1 MFEHEPESEH
11 GHDHGHQLRF
21 YVNNIEHRTKDR
33 SLSAEE
39 ILRKA
44 GFATEDY
51 TLVRETNPGE
61 VIPPEKVVQIQEG
74 ERFLALRKTNT
85 VSEISG
91 MKDIEAFFSEKL
103 GLKVDYLKGNNGDNL
118 VVHDVPISAGA
129 LAGKT
134 CDIALQCNQSVP
146 FMPHPAF
153 HTRPALDTAGTN
165 GTQAGHIS
173 PEWQYWSRQWPKP
186 PLSAEEVWA
195 WILTALTKATL

>member
-1 MFEHEPESEH
+1 MLEHEPESEH
-11 GHDHGHQLRF
+11 GHEHGHQIRF

-39 ILRKA
+39 ILRIA
-44 GFATEDY
+44 GFPSEDY
-51 TLVRETNPGE
+51 TLVLETNPGE
-61 VIPPEKVVQIQEG
+61 VIPLEKVVQLHDG
-74 ERFLALRKTNT
+74 ERFLALRKTST

-91 MKDIEAFFSEKL
+91 MKEIEAFFSEKL
-103 GLKVDYLKGNNGDNL
+103 ALRVDYLKGNNGDNL
-118 VVHDVPISAGA
+118 VVHDVMIPAGV

-134 CDIALQCNQSVP
+134 CDIALKCNESRP

-153 HTRPALDTAGTN
+153 HTRPPLAIAGPN
-165 GTQAGHIS
+165 GTQAGQIS

-195 WILTALTKATL
+195 WILTALTKATP